1 MFCVPTF
8 RIECGG
14 IGADEL
20 VADALV
26 EPYENDDLP
35 MNSKARA
42 AALNTRI
49 KGCF

>member
-14 IGADEL
+14 IGATGL

-26 EPYENDDLP
+26 EPRENDDLS